1 MLVAAADQ
9 VTLSKDEQ
17 KGLQALV
24 SSHKTGQ
31 QIALRARIVLLAGEQ
46 IGVLE
51 TARRLGI
58 RGKTVRRW
66 RKRWCSRRE
75 QDVMARLL
83 DNPRSGK
90 PCKFTP
96 EQVCKIIALAC
107 ESPDGDV
114 EDGIPVTH
122 WSRAT
127 LAREAV
133 RRKIV
138 PEISETS
145 AGRFLKRC

>member
-9 VTLSKDEQ
+9 ITLSKDEQ
-17 KGLQALV
+17 KGLEALI

-31 QIALRARIVLLAGEQ
+31 QIALRARIVIIAGEK

-51 TARRLGI
+51 TARRLGV

-66 RKRWCSRRE
+66 RKRWCSSTGS
-75 QDVMARLL
+75 DVVGRLS
-83 DNPRSGK
+83 DKPRSGK

-107 ESPDGDV
+107 ESPDADSGL
-114 EDGIPVTH
+114 PVTH
-122 WSRAT
+122 WSRRT
-127 LAREAV
+127 LAQEAV